1 MTTYFDGT
9 LPPIA
14 RAGNPA
20 TSQLAATEI
29 TESGERQT
37 LMRLALR
44 HVRDHPGQTAGQLGD
59 AFGLHRSVIA
69 KRLSDLK
76 NAELIVQGPAVRTH
90 GRAQVTWYPAD
101 DQLRL
106 L

>member
-1 MTTYFDGT
+1 MTIYSDPP

-14 RAGNPA
+14 RTNNPE
-20 TSQLAATEI
+20 TSHLAAKEI
-29 TESGERQT
+29 TESRGRQT

-44 HVRDHPGQTAGQLGD
+44 HVRDNPGQTAGQIGD
-59 AFGLHRSVIA
+59 ALGLHRSVIA

-90 GRAQVTWYPAD
+90 GKAQVTWYPAS

>member
-1 MTTYFDGT
+1 MTTYFDST

-44 HVRDHPGQTAGQLGD
+44 HVKDHPGQTAGEIGD
-59 AFGLHRSVIA
+59 APSERSSP
-69 KRLSDLK
+69 LL
-76 NAELIVQGPAVRTH
+76 PAGGALV
-90 GRAQVTWYPAD
+90 V
-101 DQLRL
+101 
-106 L
+106 

>member
-1 MTTYFDGT
+1 MAIYFEAP

-14 RAGNPA
+14 RTNNPE
-20 TSQLAATEI
+20 TSHLAAKEI
-29 TESGERQT
+29 TESRGRQT
-37 LMRLALR
+37 LMRLAL
-44 HVRDHPGQTAGQLGD
+44 HYVRDNPGQTAGQIGD
-59 AFGLHRSVIA
+59 ALGLHRSVIA

-90 GRAQVTWYPAD
+90 GKAQVTWYPAS

>member
-1 MTTYFDGT
+1 MTTYSD
-9 LPPIA
+9 LPPIV

-44 HVRDHPGQTAGQLGD
+44 HVRGHPGQTAGEIGDGTGLG
-59 AFGLHRSVIA
+59 HMRVER
-69 KRLSDLK
+69 RLSDLK
-76 NAELIVQGPAVRTH
+76 NKGLLTQGNHRQWH
-90 GRAQVTWYPAD
+90 GKAQVTWWLVEE
-101 DQLRL
+101 QLQL

>member
-1 MTTYFDGT
+1 MTTYFDGI

-14 RAGNPA
+14 RAGNPD
-20 TSQLAATEI
+20 TSHMAAQEI
-29 TESGERQT
+29 MESGERQT

-44 HVRDHPGQTAGQLGD
+44 HVRDHPGQTAGEIGD

-90 GRAQVTWYPAD
+90 GKSQVTWYPAD